1 MEVMTLEDDFLK
13 SLAALDEFEPQLTSR
28 MGTPGDSPALDLAAI
43 RISAMQSNETVSQRL
58 AATLNDVQ
66 KSMQAQL
73 DKLRAN
79 MAKYAVLLKHV
90 CQDESATHKAQKSS
104 GGHARQP
111 RAQRRSTRSAAK
123 ASASSD
129 GGDGTPPA
137 PTFHVCTRSIDHF
150 LAVLIFS
157 AVCLF
162 YLCFYFFLPLACDNH
177 ASDYQVAYCTRPFQ
191 MSVSV
196 WEAK

>member
-1 MEVMTLEDDFLK
+1 MEVMTLGDDFLK
-13 SLAALDEFEPQLTSR
+13 SLAALDEVALQVTARLATSCNN
-28 MGTPGDSPALDLAAI
+28 PELAAI
-43 RISAMQSNETVSQRL
+43 RISAMQSKETGSQRL
-58 AATLNDVQ
+58 AATLNDIH

-73 DKLRAN
+73 DKFRTN

-111 RAQRRSTRSAAK
+111 RGQRRSTRSAAK

-137 PTFHVCTRSIDHF
+137 PTSHACTRSIDHF
-150 LAVLIFS
+150 LAVLVFS

-162 YLCFYFFLPLACDNH
+162 YLCFYFFLPLACGKH
-177 ASDYQVAYCTRPFQ
+177 ASDYPVVYCTRPLQ
-191 MSVSV
+191 MPVSV